1 MSDNTDSL
9 IERPRAVSDAHT
21 DRPSLNGKRA
31 IVTGGT
37 TGIGR
42 AIAVLLA
49 SEGATV
55 DICGRDERHLNDA
68 LEAIGQVGTGRGSAI
83 DLAEPGNVE
92 RYFADAT
99 ARLGGLDIAVIN
111 AAIPADG
118 LSKMDNRQLRYAIAA
133 DFTAYLMSAHEALD
147 AIGQTEQDG
156 GGHIVLTGSM
166 SAHILSPDSTVY
178 AGMKA
183 GIAAFAEALRKELG
197 GRGIKVSLIEPG
209 YTQADFHYPDVD
221 AEEQK
226 RMVRENKML
235 RPEDIAVAVHYALT
249 QPCRAVVQQI
259 TIAPLRKDDE

>member
-1 MSDNTDSL
+1 MSDTTDSL
-9 IERPRAVSDAHT
+9 VDRPGAVSDTHT

-49 SEGATV
+49 SEGAIV
-55 DICGRDERHLNDA
+55 DICGRTEQHLNDA
-68 LEAIGQVGTGRGSAI
+68 LEAIGQVGTAQGSAI
-83 DLAEPGNVE
+83 DLADQNNVE

-111 AAIPADG
+111 AAVPAGG
-118 LSKMDNRQLRYAIAA
+118 LSGMSGRELRYAIAT
-133 DFTAYLMSAHEALD
+133 DFTAYLMSAHEAVE
-147 AIGQTEQDG
+147 AMGKG
-156 GGHIVLTGSM
+156 GDIVLIGSM
-166 SAHILSPDSTVY
+166 SAHILGPSSTVY

-197 GRGIKVSLIEPG
+197 SRDIKVSLIEPG
-209 YTQADFHYPDVD
+209 FTQADFHYPDID
-221 AEEQK
+221 AEQQK
-226 RMVRENKML
+226 QLVKAEKML
-235 RPEDIAVAVHYALT
+235 RSEDIAVAVHYALT
-249 QPCRAVVQQI
+249 QPRRAVVQQI

>member
-1 MSDNTDSL
+1 VIVSDATDSP
-9 IERPRAVSDAHT
+9 IERPGAVSDTHT
-21 DRPSLNGKRA
+21 DKPSLKGKRA

-42 AIAVLLA
+42 AIAALLA

-55 DICGRDERHLNDA
+55 DICGRNEHHLNDA
-68 LEAIGQVGTGRGSAI
+68 LEAIGQVGTGQGSAI
-83 DLAEPGNVE
+83 DLAEPHNVE

-111 AAIPADG
+111 AAIPASG
-118 LSKMDNRQLRYAIAA
+118 LSEMSARELRYAIAT

-147 AIGQTEQDG
+147 AMGNG
-156 GGHIVLTGSM
+156 GDIVLIGSM
-166 SAHILSPDSTVY
+166 SAHILGPSSTVY

-197 GRGIKVSLIEPG
+197 SRDVKVSLIEPG
-209 YTQADFHYPDVD
+209 YTQADFHYPDID
-221 AEEQK
+221 AEKQK
-226 RMVRENKML
+226 QMVKEEKML
-235 RPEDIAVAVHYALT
+235 RSEDIAVAVHYALT
-249 QPCRAVVQQI
+249 QPRRAVVQQI